1 MSIIHAELVEKLNFG
16 DDAVLLAMDSA
27 GVDEVLAAVKQAAQ
41 HGSAQ
46 LDHGATVHQFLIQ
59 AGAADIEFG
68 VGTIVWRLKSAVAAE
83 IVELLTEM
91 QVHPGSGHHYV
102 DISKPADT
110 LVLSQ
115 NEYPLDL
122 LPPEAAFPPIA

>member
-1 MSIIHAELVEKLNFG
+1 MSLIHAELVEKLNFG

-27 GVDEVLAAVKQAAQ
+27 GVDEVLPAVQQAAQ

-46 LDHGATVHQFLIQ
+46 LDHGATAHKFLIQ

-68 VGTIVWRLKSAVAAE
+68 VGTVVWRLDSALAAE
-83 IVELLTEM
+83 IMELLTEM
-91 QVHPGSGHHYV
+91 QVNPGSGHHYV

-115 NEYPLDL
+115 NEYPLNL
-122 LPPEAAFPPIA
+122 LPPEATFPPVA